1 MNFLSTIRSWFVE
14 DLGWKM
20 FSLLLAVAIWLTA
33 HRILLETTLPAS
45 ASGGSTLI
53 YRNLPVTIISAG
65 TDVREYRL
73 LQPTVSVTVTGSTD
87 AIGKLQANQIHAT
100 VDLTDTS
107 TVNREKQH
115 VDVSVPPGITV
126 VSVKP
131 DSIGVIA
138 PPPKD

>member
-1 MNFLSTIRSWFVE
+1 MNILSEIRSWFVE

-33 HRILLETTLPAS
+33 HRILLESTSPAS
-45 ASGGSTLI
+45 AGGGGTLI

-107 TVNREKQH
+107 TVNHDKQR
-115 VDVSVPPGITV
+115 VDVAVPAGITV

-131 DSIGVIA
+131 DIIGVIA

>member
-33 HRILLETTLPAS
+33 HRILLESTLPAS
-45 ASGGSTLI
+45 VGGGSTLI

-65 TDVREYRL
+65 TDVRECRL

-107 TVNREKQH
+107 TVNHDKQR
-115 VDVSVPPGITV
+115 VDVAVPAGITV

-131 DSIGVIA
+131 DIIGVIA